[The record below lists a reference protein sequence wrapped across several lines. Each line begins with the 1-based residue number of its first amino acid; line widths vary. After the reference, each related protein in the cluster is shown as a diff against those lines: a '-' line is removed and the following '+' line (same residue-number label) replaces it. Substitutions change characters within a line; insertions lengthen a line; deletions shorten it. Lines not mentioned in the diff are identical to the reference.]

1 MPKKEKYIKK
11 SLTGGFSLSFKNIVY
26 IAAFWAIVTVLFY
39 VLNSP
44 FAATVNGISGSSDIS
59 ADAAKNPDIPG
70 YFLIDM
76 LPELTGR
83 LAAALNPA
91 LLISGFLA
99 AFAAG
104 IFFTGGFL
112 ESFKR
117 SLTAGSKEG
126 KTSNKLKSPDTGGF
140 AAGGLHN
147 FWTMLMFFLLGA
159 TGFMLLNT
167 ITASAGRFL
176 KAVAWGMT
184 GSEATAYY
192 TGVAVRIIYYALF
205 LYLALI
211 LQYARIASV
220 FGSGPAENARM
231 RSVIRFKD
239 GLWRGYDFLSGNKM
253 KSVLLFLIIL
263 AATAAWF
270 IIDHLVFFHLTENA
284 SLDPLIWSAFTGFGY
299 IFLRIIQYAIATV
312 FFNFRSED

>member
-1 MPKKEKYIKK
+1 MPKKEKYIRK
-11 SLTGGFSLSFKNIVY
+11 SLAGGFALSFKNIVY
-26 IAAFWAIVTVLFY
+26 IATFWAIVTVLFY

-59 ADAAKNPDIPG
+59 ADAPKNPDIPG
-70 YFLIDM
+70 YFLIDI
-76 LPELTGR
+76 LPDITGR
-83 LAAALNPA
+83 LASSLNPA
-91 LLISGFLA
+91 LMISGFLA
-99 AFAAG
+99 AFAVG

-112 ESFKR
+112 EAFKR
-117 SLTAGSKEG
+117 SLTAESKTE
-126 KTSNKLKSPDTGGF
+126 KISSKLKPANRGGFCTGG
-140 AAGGLHN
+140 LQN

-184 GSEATAYY
+184 GSEAAAYY

-220 FGSGPAENARM
+220 FGAEPAENIRM

-239 GLWRGYDFLSGNKM
+239 GLWRGYDFLSDNKLRA
-253 KSVLLFLIIL
+253 VLLFLIVL
-263 AATAAWF
+263 AATAVWF
-270 IIDHLVFFHLTENA
+270 IIDHLVFFHLAENA

-299 IFLRIIQYAIATV
+299 IFSRVFQYAASV
-312 FFNFRSED
+312 YLYEKKH